1 MTVSSEHTQERF
13 VTSSGCIT
21 LECNCGEKV
30 ILLGLEDDWRSER
43 AVFRCE
49 CGQSLTLA
57 GNRLVERVL
66 GLEKL
71 LDTFREGGPNLRH
84 HPHQG
89 P

>member
-1 MTVSSEHTQERF
+1 MTVSSEPTRERF
-13 VTSSGCIT
+13 VTSSGRII
-21 LECNCGEKV
+21 LECNCGERL
-30 ILLGLEDDWRSER
+30 ILLGHEDDWRSER
-43 AVFRCE
+43 TVFRCE

-57 GNRLVERVL
+57 GNRLVEGVL

-71 LDTFREGGPNLRH
+71 LGSFREEGPDLRN

>member
-1 MTVSSEHTQERF
+1 MTVSSEPRRERF
-13 VTSSGCIT
+13 VTSSGRII
-21 LECNCGEKV
+21 LECNCGERL
-30 ILLGLEDDWRSER
+30 ILLGHEDDWRSEPT
-43 AVFRCE
+43 VFRCE

-57 GNRLVERVL
+57 GNRLVEGAL

-71 LDTFREGGPNLRH
+71 LGSFREEGPDLRH